1 MQDLGHLL
9 AANQKKK
16 RKKRSFILGVN
27 PILNS
32 SIHPHSRDVKESSE
46 MNNEIV
52 LQTNQNTN
60 RLCVHN

>member
-16 RKKRSFILGVN
+16 RKKKSFILGVK

>member
-16 RKKRSFILGVN
+16 RKKKSFILCVK
-27 PILNS
+27 PIL
-32 SIHPHSRDVKESSE
+32 IHSHSRDVKESSE

-60 RLCVHN
+60 RLCTYN

>member
-16 RKKRSFILGVN
+16 RKKKSFILGVK

-32 SIHPHSRDVKESSE
+32 SIFIHIVE
-46 MNNEIV
+46 M
-52 LQTNQNTN
+52 
-60 RLCVHN
+60 